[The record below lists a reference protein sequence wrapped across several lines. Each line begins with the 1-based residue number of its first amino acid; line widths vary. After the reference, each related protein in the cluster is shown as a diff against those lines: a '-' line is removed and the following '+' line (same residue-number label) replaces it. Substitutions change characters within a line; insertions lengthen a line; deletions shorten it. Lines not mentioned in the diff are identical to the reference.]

1 MKDTGSMYRIARI
14 DNNRTEGWKVTLP
27 GPVGGKATIYKT
39 FTDIRYQGRNQALMA
54 AQKFRDG
61 LITRRKSAS
70 GRYGVSLIRVHSVTG
85 AISSITWVVR
95 VPVGGRSK
103 RKSFNLRDYSYEEA
117 WRLAMEERVKHG
129 GLPSPK
135 DPPPMPEW
143 VREWLASTPAKKS
156 GRTGVYLMSVRQNKK
171 CYPSWVAQFNVAG
184 QRKTRF
190 WFISKYGYEGAW
202 RLATARREQYDGLP
216 SPQDPPPMPEWVR
229 EWLAAPTIPAKLSCN
244 NTSGRTGVSLRRAK
258 GSILWKASFWVGGK
272 RKYKYW
278 SIKMYGYEGA
288 WRLATARR
296 EQYDGLPSPQDP
308 PPMPEWVRER
318 LSHPIN
324 PKKPRKPRKPR
335 VGNISGHAGVRLKW
349 TCRHGKIRSVNW
361 EASISADG
369 QKKKR
374 SWAVLKHGYAGAWRL
389 AEECRAGYDG
399 SASPTEPPPMPE
411 WLKEQLLAQKKHG

>member
-39 FTDIRYQGRNQALMA
+39 FTDICYQGRNQALMA

-70 GRYGVSLIRVHSVTG
+70 GRYGVSLLRVHSVTG

-143 VREWLASTPAKKS
+143 VREW
-156 GRTGVYLMSVRQNKK
+156 
-171 CYPSWVAQFNVAG
+171 
-184 QRKTRF
+184 
-190 WFISKYGYEGAW
+190 
-202 RLATARREQYDGLP
+202 
-216 SPQDPPPMPEWVR
+216 
-229 EWLAAPTIPAKLSCN
+229 
-244 NTSGRTGVSLRRAK
+244 
-258 GSILWKASFWVGGK
+258 
-272 RKYKYW
+272 
-278 SIKMYGYEGA
+278 
-288 WRLATARR
+288 
-296 EQYDGLPSPQDP
+296 
-308 PPMPEWVRER
+308 